1 MFALKGKCSALVM
14 IESRRFPLRAVVTAD
29 ASRDLSRISKLAGVD
44 IGMAAFTCGWQ
55 RAEIDIGQL
64 HF

>member
-1 MFALKGKCSALVM
+1 M

-55 RAEIDIGQL
+55 RAEIDIRQL